1 MEAMNLEILRLHP
14 MQNYGTPY
22 DYDVDGFNE
31 NGWHSSFIIE
41 TTKQQEENDYWSFYQ
56 PRKGGT
62 NQRSSTNWSHDPL
75 LVYDTRQKSP
85 LII

>member
-41 TTKQQEENDYWSFYQ
+41 TTKQQKEVENESSWSCSSSYGC
-56 PRKGGT
+56 R
-62 NQRSSTNWSHDPL
+62 RSTYS
-75 LVYDTRQKSP
+75 VGY
-85 LII
+85 

>member
-31 NGWHSSFIIE
+31 NGWHSSFII
-41 TTKQQEENDYWSFYQ
+41 DVF
-56 PRKGGT
+56 
-62 NQRSSTNWSHDPL
+62 
-75 LVYDTRQKSP
+75 RQINLRVVTS
-85 LII
+85 

>member
-56 PRKGGT
+56 PRRVEQISVAQPIGAMIL
-62 NQRSSTNWSHDPL
+62 SSFTTTGKSHH
-75 LVYDTRQKSP
+75 
-85 LII
+85 